1 MNYGIWAAV
10 CDTHQSVYTILYHLL
25 IVALVFLARVCGVGG
40 GEAESSG
47 GEQGVAHVVVHVCPL
62 CAHTYTENK
71 HAEKEKG
78 GACVCV
84 CVCVCLCVVSHALST
99 MRPGTPDG
107 EVARGTGAPSGPSP
121 AAVSRVCLG
130 FMHHTME
137 RQKANKLPVRCC
149 TS

>member
-1 MNYGIWAAV
+1 M
-10 CDTHQSVYTILYHLL
+10 CDAHQSVYTILYHLL

-62 CAHTYTENK
+62 CAHTYTEHK

-84 CVCVCLCVVSHALST
+84 CVCVCGQSRALNNAARDTGRGSGARDKGALRTIAGRRVESVPGLHASY
-99 MRPGTPDG
+99 DG
-107 EVARGTGAPSGPSP
+107 EAKG
-121 AAVSRVCLG
+121 
-130 FMHHTME
+130 E
-137 RQKANKLPVRCC
+137 
-149 TS
+149 